1 MYSKIHNCVSDNVI
15 NIECYVEY
23 ICYQVFQS
31 TEKPGFFFLQSP
43 GWEEPD
49 QCPDKSNIVN
59 EIVTT
64 NGSIQSCPSNYT
76 YHDWRGDE
84 KTIENIDWTYF
95 FCHRNKK
102 CIHQEARC
110 DLHPNPSCIYYD
122 NESEQFRAE
131 DEENCLD
138 EYKRKKI
145 VEKSANFKC
154 HHSIHNESSPAVLA
168 TVFNYTLR
176 RNIYNKTI
184 IPNGTVVHAY
194 GTRCDG
200 TIQCFD
206 GSDEDG
212 CSLSATKTIAIGKSN
227 RHQ

>member
-1 MYSKIHNCVSDNVI
+1 MVK
-15 NIECYVEY
+15 
-23 ICYQVFQS
+23 
-31 TEKPGFFFLQSP
+31 
-43 GWEEPD
+43 
-49 QCPDKSNIVN
+49 
-59 EIVTT
+59 T

-76 YHDWRGDE
+76 YYDFLGVE
-84 KTIENIDWTYF
+84 NTIENIDWTYF
-95 FCHRNKK
+95 VCHHNKK

-131 DEENCLD
+131 DEENCLN
-138 EYKRKKI
+138 EYKGKKI

-176 RNIYNKTI
+176 RLLAVKGDQINARERSLIYNKTI
-184 IPNGTVVHAY
+184 ILNGTVVHAY

>member
-1 MYSKIHNCVSDNVI
+1 MLSSISNHKK
-15 NIECYVEY
+15 
-23 ICYQVFQS
+23 
-31 TEKPGFFFLQSP
+31 KPVFFFLHSP
-43 GWEEPD
+43 VWEEPG

-59 EIVTT
+59 EMVTT
-64 NGSIQSCPSNYT
+64 NGSIQPCPSNYT
-76 YHDWRGDE
+76 YINYRGDE

-95 FCHRNKK
+95 FCHHNKK

-168 TVFNYTLR
+168 TVFNY
-176 RNIYNKTI
+176 YHKK
-184 IPNGTVVHAY
+184 H
-194 GTRCDG
+194 
-200 TIQCFD
+200 
-206 GSDEDG
+206 
-212 CSLSATKTIAIGKSN
+212 
-227 RHQ
+227 HM